1 MTDVGLLKEI
11 ALENI
16 AVGRLQTAEDL
27 LRRALG
33 VPESARNALSY
44 AQPTSRAML
53 RKLLADCLSGQHR
66 AADAVDE
73 YQKVAS
79 DPNATQ
85 EEQIE
90 ALSKCVPLLT
100 TLGRE
105 EELASVEQS
114 LQMLRAV
121 AAAH

>member
-1 MTDVGLLKEI
+1 VGLLKEL

-16 AVGRLQTAEDL
+16 AVGKLQTAEDL
-27 LRRALG
+27 LRKALG
-33 VPESARNALSY
+33 APEGARSAFSY
-44 AQPTSRAML
+44 SQPTSRAML

-90 ALSKCVPLLT
+90 VSFSAVCVLDCC
-100 TLGRE
+100 
-105 EELASVEQS
+105 
-114 LQMLRAV
+114 
-121 AAAH
+121 